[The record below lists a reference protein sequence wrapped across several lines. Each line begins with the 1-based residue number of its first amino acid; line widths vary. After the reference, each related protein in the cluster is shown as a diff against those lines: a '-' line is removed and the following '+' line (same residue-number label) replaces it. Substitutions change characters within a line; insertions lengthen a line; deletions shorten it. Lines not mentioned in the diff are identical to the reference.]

1 MKALVLAAAGA
12 AENLRLADMPQPIPA
27 PGEVLVRVH
36 ASAFNRRDLAIVS
49 GKHPNLKLPCVLGA
63 DGAGIVEAAG
73 DAEHAHLIGREV
85 VLYPARAW
93 GESERSYGP
102 QFRVLGMPDPGTF
115 ADYVCMPAEDV
126 YPKPAHLSWTQAA
139 AIPLSGLTAWRA
151 VMTQG
156 EVKPGQKVL
165 ISGAGGGVANFALQW
180 CVQLGAQVYVTSG
193 SEEKIERA
201 KAHGALGG
209 VLYGG
214 DDLRARIK
222 ALAGG
227 IDLVID
233 GAGGPGAMALI
244 EALRPGGRYVCY
256 GATLGNPEGALDLRG
271 LMLRQIRVQG
281 TTMGSP
287 REFAAMLD
295 FVSQRKLEPVVDRVL
310 PLRDGAAGLAL
321 MAGFGHTGKIVL
333 DHST

>member
-1 MKALVLAAAGA
+1 MKALLLAAAGA
-12 AENLRLADMPQPIPA
+12 VENLRIEDAPQPIPA

-36 ASAFNRRDLAIVS
+36 ASAFNRRDLAIAT
-49 GKHPNLKLPCVLGA
+49 GKHPNLTLPCVLGA
-63 DGAGIVEAAG
+63 DGAGVVEAAG
-73 DAEHAHLIGREV
+73 DGAHAHLIGREV

-102 QFRVLGMPDPGTF
+102 QFRVLGMPDPGAF
-115 ADYVCMPAEDV
+115 ADYICMPAEDV
-126 YPKPAHLSWTQAA
+126 HPKPAHLSWTQAA
-139 AIPLSGLTAWRA
+139 ALPLSGLTAWRA

-193 SEEKIERA
+193 SEEKIARA
-201 KAHGALGG
+201 KTHGALGG

-233 GAGGPGAMALI
+233 GAGGQGAMALI

-295 FVSQRKLEPVVDRVL
+295 FVSRHKLEPVVDRVL

-333 DHST
+333 DHFA